1 MYGSEWE
8 DGADY
13 HTIFDSTAIDLDPVV
28 NIIVEASESRQ
39 QQAAMFAQQ

>member
-13 HTIFDSTAIDLDPVV
+13 HMIFDSPAIDLDPVV

-39 QQAAMFAQQ
+39 RQAAMFAQQ